1 MDESGTEVAYSLS
14 LQDDHVKTEA
24 HSVYLREN
32 SFAPGQYTQIV
43 LEVGKQAS
51 FHNAVHV
58 QTPESDFID
67 WVEVAASDDA
77 HLWRI
82 VNPRAP
88 ISRFRREN
96 LAGNQTVRYS
106 QNNARYLRLRIFE
119 PSRQFPVTSASIS
132 FNSELAEPSR
142 DLLPAL
148 LAVDPSAPASLSR
161 WNADLGSALFPI
173 AEVAFETSQPA
184 FYRAVRL
191 LTSEDGQ
198 EWTFRAGGEI
208 YRYKVGDKLEES
220 LRVRLDESWG
230 PRYWRVE
237 VVNENDSALTAVSA
251 KFAMISRTVVFEQ
264 RPDHSYRLLYGNE
277 NARTPHYDLEH
288 LVSVEAQT
296 KSVVLRAAFG
306 PEELT
311 SNYFDPRPFTERHPA
326 LLGLALG
333 IAVILLGYAAL
344 RALRTPNSAPRA
356 E

>member
-14 LQDDHVKTEA
+14 LQDDHVKTESR
-24 HSVYLREN
+24 SVYLREN

-51 FHNAVHV
+51 FHNAVHM

-148 LAVDPSAPASLSR
+148 LAAIHLRLLPCLAGTPISVPRYSLSPKWPLKPASPRSTGLS
-161 WNADLGSALFPI
+161 ACSP
-173 AEVAFETSQPA
+173 V
-184 FYRAVRL
+184 
-191 LTSEDGQ
+191 
-198 EWTFRAGGEI
+198 
-208 YRYKVGDKLEES
+208 K
-220 LRVRLDESWG
+220 
-230 PRYWRVE
+230 
-237 VVNENDSALTAVSA
+237 TAKSG
-251 KFAMISRTVVFEQ
+251 RFEQ
-264 RPDHSYRLLYGNE
+264 A
-277 NARTPHYDLEH
+277 ARSIDT
-288 LVSVEAQT
+288 
-296 KSVVLRAAFG
+296 R
-306 PEELT
+306 
-311 SNYFDPRPFTERHPA
+311 
-326 LLGLALG
+326 
-333 IAVILLGYAAL
+333 
-344 RALRTPNSAPRA
+344 
-356 E
+356 